1 VKRRGFIQRLGI
13 GAAAVKALTQGVVS
27 AKSPSAP
34 IRPVEHKIGDGASAS
49 QAFGSYSFSISFS
62 HEPED
67 EDCA

>member
-1 VKRRGFIQRLGI
+1 MKRRGFIQRLGI
-13 GAAAVKALTQGVVS
+13 GAAAVKALTQGVS
-27 AKSPSAP
+27 TKSPSAP
-34 IRPVEHKIGDGASAS
+34 IAPIKHQIGDGASTS